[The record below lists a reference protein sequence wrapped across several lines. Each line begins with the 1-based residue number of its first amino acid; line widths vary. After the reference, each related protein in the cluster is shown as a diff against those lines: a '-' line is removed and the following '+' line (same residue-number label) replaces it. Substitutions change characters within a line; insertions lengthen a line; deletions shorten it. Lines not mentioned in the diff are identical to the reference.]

1 MIKKL
6 RVLLLEDHPAHRV
19 LAVEQLRAL
28 KCTDVCVAQDAFSA
42 LRLLETQGAVDVII
56 CDLTMEGMDGLEFLR
71 HVSQSKMAQ
80 GIILFSQISAVLR
93 RAVKLMLAPSGLK
106 VLGDLG
112 KPMKLDLL
120 EKLLNDHVSVDC
132 EPPNPPSFITP
143 DPTLQ
148 MIVEGLRRGEFKP
161 YYQPKFYLNTSKP
174 CGAEVLARWIHPR
187 LGVMS
192 PDKFL
197 PLMKQHGLLEMLFD
211 QLFEQGVALQTYL
224 WVHGY
229 KLPLSY
235 NLDVQQ
241 LSSLTLTDR
250 IKNVL
255 FRHALPAPL
264 ITLEILETG
273 IIQFESNS
281 IENMIRLRMMGCC
294 LAIDDFGIGYSSLQR
309 LCDFPFNQIKLDMHF
324 IRDLNQPEC
333 RAAISSTLMIASA
346 LDMTMVAEGIESD
359 EQRRQ
364 LVDLGATLGQ
374 GFWFAKPMGGA
385 EMIQWLNRSESL
397 SIPYN

>member
-1 MIKKL
+1 MIEKL

-28 KCTDVCVAQDAFSA
+28 KCTNVFVAQDGFSA
-42 LRLLETQGAVDVII
+42 LRLLETQGAVDIII

-93 RAVKLMLAPSGLK
+93 RAVKLMLAPSDLK

-120 EKLLNDHVSVDC
+120 EKLLNSHVRENRNS
-132 EPPNPPSFITP
+132 PNPRSLTRP

-174 CGAEVLARWIHPR
+174 CGAEVLAHWTHPR
-187 LGVMS
+187 LGVIS
-192 PDKFL
+192 PEKFL
-197 PLMKQHGLLEMLFD
+197 PLMKQYGLLEMLFD
-211 QLFEQGVALQTYL
+211 QIFDQGVELQAYF

-229 KLPLSY
+229 RLSLSY
-235 NLDVQQ
+235 NLDMQQ

-255 FRHALPAPL
+255 FRHALPAPM

-273 IIQFESNS
+273 IIQIESNS

-309 LCDFPFNQIKLDMHF
+309 LCDFPFNQIKLDKHF
-324 IRDLNQPEC
+324 IRDLNQAEC
-333 RAAISSTLMIASA
+333 RTAISSTLMIASA
-346 LDMTMVAEGIESD
+346 LDMTMVVEGIESD
-359 EQRRQ
+359 EQRSQ
-364 LVDLGATLGQ
+364 LVGLGATLGQ
-374 GFWFAKPMGGA
+374 GFWFAKPMGRA
-385 EMIQWLNRSESL
+385 EMIQWLNQSESL
-397 SIPYN
+397 SISLN